1 MVAQWL
7 GYDRRYGNSVAPL
20 LISRQGYNKST
31 FCRRLLPPQF
41 RQTFIDNLDVAEKKA
56 TLIAMA
62 QSLLINLDEF
72 NAIAPRI
79 QQGFL
84 KNIMQLPMV
93 KVKLPY
99 ARSIETLPRRAS
111 FIATTNLTDILADPS
126 GSRRFIGIELTA
138 PIDVNSPINYDQLYA
153 QAMNAIKK
161 GERYWFDQTETN
173 EIIAQFRQ
181 YQLLSAGEH
190 YFRLCF
196 ETVQDPSEGEFL
208 TAAAIFQR
216 IKQVAGSSL
225 GVSGVTKFG
234 QFLTNVEGMVRK
246 RSKLGTVYLVKP
258 I

>member
-1 MVAQWL
+1 
-7 GYDRRYGNSVAPL
+7 
-20 LISRQGYNKST
+20 
-31 FCRRLLPPQF
+31 
-41 RQTFIDNLDVAEKKA
+41 
-56 TLIAMA
+56 
-62 QSLLINLDEF
+62 
-72 NAIAPRI
+72 
-79 QQGFL
+79 
-84 KNIMQLPMV
+84 MV

-173 EIIAQFRQ
+173 EIIAHNRQ
-181 YQLLSAGEH
+181 YQLLSPAEH